1 MTNTANYFDQNG
13 YVVLQNVLTKEQCDS
28 LVEHMFQLHADGKLV
43 QDDQCPLSDAVYGDE
58 KFDTLLQ
65 NIAEPLGKAVGK
77 RLLPTY
83 SYARIYRPGD
93 VLKKHKDRP
102 ACEISTT
109 LTLGYDA
116 KVNWPI
122 HFANDDGTIES
133 AVTMEP
139 GEMAAYKGTEMVHWR
154 KPFKGNWHCQV
165 FLHYVDADGP
175 HADQAMD
182 GRTSLGVDKNQ
193 ETLRQTNAKEEPK
206 PVQQSAVQQAKA
218 EGKTIVNQPVI
229 KKPTAPNNEML
240 IPDPV
245 FGGVML
251 PGRDNTLPGY
261 YPINKD
267 TFPNLMFTND
277 ECDRIIQIAK
287 DSYSASA
294 SVGGSGKGSVARQIR
309 SAEIY
314 PVENVEE
321 NRWIF
326 KKIADI
332 VSVANA
338 VHFDYDVT
346 GIEYSLQLIHY
357 ASDAEVPGHY
367 DWHVDAGNGTVA
379 TRKISF
385 TAQLTDSNAYT
396 GCDLIVDDHGN
407 KIQAVRDRGSI
418 SMFPSYMPHVVTPI
432 ETGDRYALVIWIHG
446 PRRFR

>member
-1 MTNTANYFDQNG
+1 MADTVNYFDQNG

-28 LVEHMFQLHADGKLV
+28 LVKHMFDLHDSGKLV
-43 QDDQCPLSDAVYGDE
+43 KDDQCPLSDAVYGDPR
-58 KFDTLLQ
+58 FDTLLQ
-65 NIAEPLGKAVGK
+65 NLAEPLGRAVGK

-122 HFANDDGTIES
+122 HFSNDDGTVEK

-165 FLHYVDADGP
+165 FLHFVDADGP

-182 GRTSLGVDKNQ
+182 GRNSFGVDKTVQNMSNNIAQ
-193 ETLRQTNAKEEPK
+193 DPPDQKFK
-206 PVQQSAVQQAKA
+206 PDEKSARKDAPPNKNIA
-218 EGKTIVNQPVI
+218 RELIE
-229 KKPTAPNNEML
+229 KKKEML
-240 IPDPV
+240 IPDSV
-245 FGGVML
+245 FGGVIL

-261 YPINKD
+261 FPVNSE
-267 TFPNLMFTND
+267 TFPQMMFTEE
-277 ECDRIIQIAK
+277 ECDRIIQIAH
-287 DSYSASA
+287 DSYAASA
-294 SVGGSGKGSVARQIR
+294 SVGGDSRGRVARKIR

-314 PVENVEE
+314 SIENIEE
-321 NRWIF
+321 NKWIF
-326 KKIADI
+326 DKVAKA

-338 VHFDYDVT
+338 VHFDYDISH
-346 GIEYSLQLIHY
+346 IEHSLQLIHY
-357 ASDAEVPGHY
+357 PFDAEVPGHY
-367 DWHVDAGNGTVA
+367 DWHVDAGNGAVA

-385 TAQLTDSNAYT
+385 TAQLSNPNDYT
-396 GCDLIVDDHGN
+396 GCDLVVDDHGN
-407 KIQAVRDRGSI
+407 KIQAVRERGSI
-418 SMFPSYMPHVVTPI
+418 SLFPSYMPHVVTPI
-432 ETGDRYALVIWIHG
+432 ESGDRYALVIWIHG
-446 PRRFR
+446 PRRFK